1 VITKYTLINLVLV
14 EVIIAI
20 VVPGVLAISKRVKGV
35 AVEQVPLR
43 PYVLLRV
50 GVLIAGE
57 VLVGEGVVA

>member
-1 VITKYTLINLVLV
+1 MITKYTLINLVLV